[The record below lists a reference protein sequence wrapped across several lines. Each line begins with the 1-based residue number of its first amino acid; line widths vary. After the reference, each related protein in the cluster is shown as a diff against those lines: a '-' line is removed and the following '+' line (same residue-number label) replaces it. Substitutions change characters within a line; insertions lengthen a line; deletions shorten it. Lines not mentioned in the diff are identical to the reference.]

1 MSLLLA
7 LCFFLGSVGHRDRMF
22 GYALIAVMTLHLSV
36 LLVLRWIVSGHV
48 PLSNGFETMQFMAW
62 SVLILTPLMPVLH
75 SPLLSLHVMVI
86 MFSYALFAMIML
98 IGIQGLVCQHRGD
111 IVRSESL
118 AALAHFLL
126 YPAVFL
132 LAAGIFIGAVWANVS
147 WGRYWSWDPKEVWAL
162 VTMLIYMAPF
172 HSSSIKCFRNTRFF
186 LFYCIVAFLSVLI
199 TYFGVNFLLGGMLSY
214 AHCGTY
220 PEPDNSK
227 YVRMS
232 P

>member
-1 MSLLLA
+1 
-7 LCFFLGSVGHRDRMF
+7 
-22 GYALIAVMTLHLSV
+22 
-36 LLVLRWIVSGHV
+36 
-48 PLSNGFETMQFMAW
+48 
-62 SVLILTPLMPVLH
+62 
-75 SPLLSLHVMVI
+75 MVI

-98 IGIQGLVCQHRGD
+98 ICIQGLVCQHRGD